1 MGEVNSN
8 AFFGTFERVTKI
20 NSARR
25 YAEYIVAAMNFGS
38 FSQNTKWICK

>member
-20 NSARR
+20 NAARR
-25 YAEYIVAAMNFGS
+25 YAES
-38 FSQNTKWICK
+38 FLFYK